1 MTIAVTLLTC
11 GRVAYTRQTLE
22 SFSAQHPDART
33 EFLLLHADDASTE
46 PEILELAQA
55 HGFET
60 VVRNPSRR
68 GVRALR
74 AAVVQVAA
82 ERGADWVLVLEND
95 WEWVRPFPWALFHH
109 LVGTRPD
116 VYHLRLYGT
125 HKDRERRLRCWT
137 FDMSRGRQA
146 VSWARLEGAP
156 EPAEVGFIHWGAPPA
171 VTRMAEAR
179 RLCVLPPGTGYDG
192 SGDTHEMLASGRLNL
207 KVARVI
213 ENVVFHIGHESSHRR
228 RTASRTPRASRVYTF
243 RAAPK
248 TLGAVRYPA
257 MRPGRAT
264 PPLYT
269 PAWQR
274 TRTWTSEGSTR
285 CLEIALATLDRPA
298 SLLDV
303 GCGDGHL
310 VTRAKQAGV
319 DSLGVDLS
327 AEGAAHAD
335 LREPLDLGRT
345 FDWVFCWEVAEHLP
359 AESADTLCDSLV
371 RHLAPGGTL
380 LFTAA
385 HPGQRGDGHVNEQPQ
400 LYWRDKLAERGLIYD
415 AVQTQQLSAAWLRE
429 APKTPWY
436 GTNLQVFT
444 APGVRARVVVPA
456 LRVAITMRTANRA
469 PHPNYVG
476 GTIRRLVEQGVDP
489 ASIHLCVTAPDT
501 AWLDRELGD
510 LAVTR
515 HVPAATLSPNQN
527 GLEQIR
533 VLDPLA
539 YDWVLLLEDDLAFCA
554 DFVGSVERWLRAAA
568 RPTRNVYR
576 LFSFRVRPPSSRK
589 VAAYDWPLKNMC
601 GTQAVLLRM
610 ADAQDFLVW
619 ADANLETWGG
629 FRGNAKIAFD
639 KLMAAWALHQWP
651 DRPGVLSHP
660 FFVKHVGLVSSI
672 HPAASHMDQL
682 FAGPRWAFRPQ
693 EATA

>member
-1 MTIAVTLLTC
+1 VHLGLHRRPVTW
-11 GRVAYTRQTLE
+11 R
-22 SFSAQHPDART
+22 P
-33 EFLLLHADDASTE
+33 
-46 PEILELAQA
+46 
-55 HGFET
+55 
-60 VVRNPSRR
+60 
-68 GVRALR
+68 LR
-74 AAVVQVAA
+74 
-82 ERGADWVLVLEND
+82 
-95 WEWVRPFPWALFHH
+95 
-109 LVGTRPD
+109 
-116 VYHLRLYGT
+116 
-125 HKDRERRLRCWT
+125 
-137 FDMSRGRQA
+137 
-146 VSWARLEGAP
+146 GAP
-156 EPAEVGFIHWGAPPA
+156 EPAEVARIHWGGPLIA
-171 VTRMAEAR
+171 TRVAEMLDLQKEPLR
-179 RLCVLPPGTGYDG
+179 PGYDPR
-192 SGDTHEMLASGRLNL
+192 GDHRPEIRQNGHITAEI
-207 KVARVI
+207 ARVVT
-213 ENVVFHIGHESSHRR
+213 NVAYHIGKGQ
-228 RTASRTPRASRVYTF
+228 RTPRPGERRPAAV
-243 RAAPK
+243 RAPRPPRPQRAYSFAVKPK
-248 TLGAVRYPA
+248 VMGLVRYPA
-257 MRPGRAT
+257 RRPGRAT
-264 PPLYT
+264 APLYT
-269 PAWQR
+269 PAWQQ
-274 TRTWTSEGSTR
+274 TRTWTSVGSTR

-310 VTRAKQAGV
+310 VTRATQAGV

-327 AEGAAHAD
+327 AEGPAHAD
-335 LREPLDLGRT
+335 LREPLDLQRT

-371 RHLAPGGTL
+371 RHLAPGGSL

-385 HPGQRGDGHVNEQPQ
+385 HPGQRGDGHINEQPQ
-400 LYWRDKLAERGLIYD
+400 AYWRERLEARGLRYD
-415 AVQTQQLSAAWLRE
+415 ALTTHRLAAAWLRE

-444 APGVRARVVVPA
+444 APGDRVRVTVPA
-456 LRVAITMRTANRA
+456 PRIALTMRTANRA

-476 GTIRRLVEQGVDP
+476 GTVRRLVEQGIDP

-501 AWLDRELGD
+501 AWLDAELGG

-515 HVPAATLSPNQN
+515 HVPSAKLSPNQN

-554 DFVGSVERWLRAAA
+554 DFLGSVERWLRVAN
-568 RPTRNVYR
+568 RTDRNVYR
-576 LFSFRVRPPSSRK
+576 LFTFRVRPPSSKRT
-589 VAAYDWPLKNMC
+589 VVYDWPLKNMC

-610 ADAQDFLVW
+610 ADAQDFLGW

-639 KLMAAWALHQWP
+639 KLMAAWALHRWP

-672 HPAASHMDQL
+672 HPSAAHMDQL
-682 FAGPRWAFRPQ
+682 FAGAKWTFRPQ

>member
-11 GRVAYTRQTLE
+11 GRVAYTRQTLA

-33 EFLLLHADDASTE
+33 EFILLHADDASTE
-46 PEILELAQA
+46 PEILDLAEA

-60 VVRNPSRR
+60 VVRNRSRR

-74 AAVVQVAA
+74 AAVVAVAA

-95 WEWVRPFPWALFHH
+95 WEWARPFPWALFRH
-109 LVGTRPD
+109 LVATRPD
-116 VYHLRLYGT
+116 VYHLRLYGS
-125 HKDRERRLRCWT
+125 HKDRARALRCWT
-137 FDMSRGRQA
+137 VDMSRNRCP
-146 VSWARLEGAP
+146 VTWARLEGAP
-156 EPAEVGFIHWGAPPA
+156 EPAEVSFIHWGAPPA
-171 VTRMAEAR
+171 VTRIAEATQ
-179 RLCVLPPGTGYDG
+179 LCILPPGTGYDG

-207 KVARVI
+207 KVARVVD
-213 ENVVFHIGHESSHRR
+213 NVVYHIGDESSHRR
-228 RTASRTPRASRVYTF
+228 RPAARRPVVSRARVQRAHTFGGTAK
-243 RAAPK
+243 PK
-248 TLGAVRYPA
+248 
-257 MRPGRAT
+257 

-269 PAWQR
+269 PAWQQ
-274 TRTWTSEGSTR
+274 TRTWTSTGSTR
-285 CLEIALATLDRPA
+285 CLEIALATLERPA

-335 LREPLDLGRT
+335 LRDPLDLQRT

-385 HPGQRGDGHVNEQPQ
+385 HPGQRGDGHLNEQPQ
-400 LYWRDKLAERGLIYD
+400 SYWRDKIAARGLTYD
-415 AVQTQQLSAAWLRE
+415 AVQTHTLAKAWLRE

-444 APGVRARVVVPA
+444 APGARVRATAPTPRI
-456 LRVAITMRTANRA
+456 AITMRTANRA
-469 PHPNYVG
+469 PKPNYVG
-476 GTIRRLVEQGVDP
+476 GTVRRLVEQGIDP
-489 ASIHLCVTAPDT
+489 AAIHLCVTAPGT
-501 AWLDRELGD
+501 AWLDAEIGD

-515 HVPAATLSPNQN
+515 HVPAATVSPNQN

-554 DFVGSVERWLRAAA
+554 DFLGSVQRWLRVAT
-568 RPTRNVYR
+568 RPDRHVYR
-576 LFSFRVRPPSSRK
+576 LFTFRVRAPGSKRT
-589 VAAYDWPLKNMC
+589 VAYDWPLKNMC

-610 ADAQDFLVW
+610 EDAQAFLVW

-629 FRGNAKIAFD
+629 FRGNPRIAFD
-639 KLMAAWALHQWP
+639 KLMAAWALHRWP

-660 FFVKHVGLVSSI
+660 FFVQHIGDISSL
-672 HPAASHMDQL
+672 HPRAIRMDHL
-682 FAGPRWAFRPQ
+682 FAGAGWRFQ
-693 EATA
+693 SKEATA